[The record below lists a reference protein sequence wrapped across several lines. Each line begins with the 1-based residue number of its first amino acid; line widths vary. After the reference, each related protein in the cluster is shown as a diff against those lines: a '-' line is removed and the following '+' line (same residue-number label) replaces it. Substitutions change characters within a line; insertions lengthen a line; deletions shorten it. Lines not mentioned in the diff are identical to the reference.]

1 MLHLKIIHWW
11 FLLSLSQRLPY
22 QSYFANN
29 SSILLNKILDSKKNI
44 KMFPKVIGKEDK
56 NPLIYRNDLT
66 RFHSSRVEKLWNDC
80 LHKWRMIPLCLVKR
94 KFSPIFKFHW
104 NLPFSRSRL
113 RILLSTDIRDIF
125 LSHLI
130 SLFVVNQLY

>member
-11 FLLSLSQRLPY
+11 FCCLYHNVSHIRATLQIILLSFLIKFLIP
-22 QSYFANN
+22 
-29 SSILLNKILDSKKNI
+29 KKNI

-80 LHKWRMIPLCLVKR
+80 LHEWRMIPLCLLKR
-94 KFSPIFKFHW
+94 KFSPTFKFHW